1 MIAHS
6 FYRITGGEDRYV
18 RQQAELLRSHHQV
31 ELLARS
37 NDPLANNLST
47 ATRMTFS
54 RDELR
59 AVEDRIKGFAPDL
72 IHLHN
77 PYPALGPAVH
87 LAAGRQRVPLVQ
99 TVHNLRL
106 RCPNG
111 LMFTEGQPCRRCEA
125 GNYSNALLHACFP
138 SRSQAGAY
146 AGSLWLHRFV
156 LRLEQKVRAFIAPSE
171 FISQRLQDWGI
182 SPSRVRTIRNFV
194 PSVPQASS
202 SVGKGGIYVG
212 RLSSEKGVDVL
223 LKALAV
229 AGDPFFRI
237 VGDGPLQSQLRQ
249 LAARLGLKE
258 TVFSGRVDPSE
269 VSKALLESRFLVMP
283 SLCDENA
290 PLAVLEAMAAGKPVL
305 VTRRGGL
312 PELVRGGTG
321 LVCDPDDEHSMASGL
336 RTLLADDELCKK
348 LGTRARAFAEE
359 ELSTGRHQMQL
370 EAVYRQV
377 AGHRDMPPEPTG
389 NEVAII

>member
-1 MIAHS
+1 
-6 FYRITGGEDRYV
+6 
-18 RQQAELLRSHHQV
+18 
-31 ELLARS
+31 
-37 NDPLANNLST
+37 
-47 ATRMTFS
+47 
-54 RDELR
+54 
-59 AVEDRIKGFAPDL
+59 
-72 IHLHN
+72 
-77 PYPALGPAVH
+77 
-87 LAAGRQRVPLVQ
+87 
-99 TVHNLRL
+99 
-106 RCPNG
+106 
-111 LMFTEGQPCRRCEA
+111 
-125 GNYSNALLHACFP
+125 
-138 SRSQAGAY
+138 
-146 AGSLWLHRFV
+146 
-156 LRLEQKVRAFIAPSE
+156 
-171 FISQRLQDWGI
+171 
-182 SPSRVRTIRNFV
+182 
-194 PSVPQASS
+194 
-202 SVGKGGIYVG
+202 
-212 RLSSEKGVDVL
+212 
-223 LKALAV
+223 
-229 AGDPFFRI
+229 
-237 VGDGPLQSQLRQ
+237 
-249 LAARLGLKE
+249 
-258 TVFSGRVDPSE
+258 VFSGRVDPSE